1 MALRKNGIT
10 LATALSEGGG
20 RNPVSQALLTFL
32 RPGDV
37 VQLEIVQ
44 GRIEEPQ
51 EAGQAGAFNSFSGWL
66 IGPTFEDLNEADFK
80 DDIPSFEA
88 AAQKCQEDII
98 IGGQYLLRNFYDI
111 AMEIAEETGI
121 SKKYTL
127 TYENALKELQQHMPE
142 FVGNVEEFLAAA
154 MPESNKKK

>member
-44 GRIEEPQ
+44 GRIEEPK

-66 IGPTFEDLNEADFK
+66 IGPTFEEADFK
-80 DDIPSFEA
+80 DDDDGQCCCQHCSPHQLVPTVKPPYPAPSYA
-88 AAQKCQEDII
+88 PPII
-98 IGGQYLLRNFYDI
+98 IGPPAPPTARPPYI
-111 AMEIAEETGI
+111 
-121 SKKYTL
+121 L
-127 TYENALKELQQHMPE
+127 TTTTR
-142 FVGNVEEFLAAA
+142 
-154 MPESNKKK
+154 